1 MKLEIELDLNKID
14 YDAINKQIQEKI
26 EAIDIQ
32 KEYDIDSRIR
42 ERISNIVYNKVD
54 TGYND
59 YIDNFW
65 RNSPTSKGERLIEEM
80 SKQEIER
87 RLKEVLDDVFSKEY
101 DEETLRTTMLKVL
114 PGVFSSILFSRMEN
128 ALIKKEYDYMDRT
141 RDLIRAELEN
151 AANRMKN

>member
-54 TGYND
+54 IGYND

-65 RNSPTSKGERLIEEM
+65 IW
-80 SKQEIER
+80 
-87 RLKEVLDDVFSKEY
+87 F
-101 DEETLRTTMLKVL
+101 
-114 PGVFSSILFSRMEN
+114 
-128 ALIKKEYDYMDRT
+128 
-141 RDLIRAELEN
+141 
-151 AANRMKN
+151 